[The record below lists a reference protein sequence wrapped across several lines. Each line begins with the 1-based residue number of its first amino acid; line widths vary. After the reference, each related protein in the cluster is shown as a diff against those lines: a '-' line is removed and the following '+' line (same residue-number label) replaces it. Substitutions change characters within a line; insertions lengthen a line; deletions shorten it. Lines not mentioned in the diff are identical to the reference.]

1 MPLTLVTG
9 PANAEK
15 ARVVLDGYRAALK
28 RGEAPILVVPTL
40 ADVDR
45 YRTELAGGGVV
56 FGAQVVRFAWLLDEA
71 ARRGGVPGRPLAGL
85 ARERVAAAVVA
96 ATRFDALAASAAT
109 AGFSAALLALIDEL
123 EQRRVTP
130 QRLTQ
135 ALRAW
140 ADDDERR
147 RAYADEVSALY
158 SAYRRTLQRLGRSDR
173 PLYATAA
180 LDALQERPAAWGGT
194 PVYVYGFDDL
204 TPIEADAVRTLAQ
217 IGAQVTLSL
226 AYEPGRLAFSGRA
239 TTFAE
244 LTGPAV
250 DHVAL
255 KAREEHYAPAARR
268 ALHHLERG
276 LFELG
281 EGTLFDPDPV
291 DPGDAVTLLQGG
303 GERAE
308 LELVAAEVARLI
320 GEGGVAAEEIAVV
333 VRDPA
338 AVATLLSEVFEG
350 FGVPVALE
358 RRVAFSHTALGRG
371 LLALLRCALLDGSAD
386 DLLAWLRTPGL
397 LRQPALADSL
407 EALAR
412 QEGARSAEA
421 ARALWEAEHWPL
433 EAIDRIR
440 DAHRRG
446 AAELLQRCSLEL
458 AGLFA
463 APRRR
468 SAEVLTGPAAQD
480 GAVLAAGRS
489 ALDQLAALAAA
500 DRALAP
506 EPRELA
512 QLLADLEVR
521 SGGRPAR
528 GAVTVTD
535 PLSLRARRV
544 RALFACGLQ
553 EGVFPR
559 APRTEPFFGDAER
572 EQIAAASGLQLA
584 RRDEL
589 GGERY
594 LFYATVSRPEERLYL
609 SWHEADDEGDRAV
622 RSFFVSDVCDLFGSR
637 LQQRTRTRSLGQVG
651 WPDGVA
657 PTERERLRELAASG
671 PRHRAP
677 TIGVLSDPAMLAE
690 LRERASWSASGIE
703 QWAGCPVKWFVERL
717 LRPEGL
723 QPDPELMLRGA
734 LAHLLL
740 ESTLRGLAERTGSAR
755 LTPATLPV
763 AQELAAAAL
772 DGLEDDARLTMSRDP
787 NRQRALAHRLRS
799 DLLRYLEFSARDGS
813 QFEPVELELD
823 FGGPEDER
831 PPLELGDGVRLRG
844 RIDRIDV
851 GADEQATVYDY
862 KGRIAVESAKWREK
876 RKFQVAL
883 YLLVARDVLGLDPVG
898 GLYQPLGGRD
908 QRPRGLLVDDADPGL
923 CSVGTDR
930 HPRAA
935 FDAVIEGVL
944 DDVRAAVAE
953 LRAGALEPRPQSCAY
968 NDAGCQYPTICRCEA
983 A

>member
-1 MPLTLVTG
+1 VPLTLVTG

-28 RGEAPILVVPTL
+28 GGEAPILVVPTF

-56 FGAQVVRFAWLLDEA
+56 FGTQVVRFGRLIDEA
-71 ARRGGVPGRPLAGL
+71 ARRAGVRGRPLTGL
-85 ARERVAAAVVA
+85 ARERVAAAAVA
-96 ATRFDALAASAAT
+96 TTKLDALAASAGT
-109 AGFSAALLALIDEL
+109 AGFTGALLGLIDEL

-158 SAYRRTLQRLGRSDR
+158 SAYRRTLERLNRSDR
-173 PLYATAA
+173 PLYAAAA
-180 LDALQERPAAWGGT
+180 LDALREQPAAWGGT
-194 PVYVYGFDDL
+194 PVFVYGFDDL
-204 TPIEADAVRTLAQ
+204 TPIEADAVQTLAQ
-217 IGAQVTLSL
+217 IGARVTLSL

-239 TTFAE
+239 TTFAQ
-244 LTGPAV
+244 LYGPDV
-250 DHVAL
+250 EHVVL
-255 KAREEHYAPAARR
+255 KAREEHYSPAARR
-268 ALHHLERG
+268 ALHHIERG
-276 LFELG
+276 LFELD

-308 LELVAAEVARLI
+308 LELVAAEAVRLI
-320 GEGGVAAEEIAVV
+320 REERVPAEEIAVV
-333 VRDPA
+333 ARNPA
-338 AVATLLSEVFEG
+338 VIAALVAEVFES
-350 FGVPVALE
+350 FGLPVALQ
-358 RRVAFSHTALGRG
+358 RRVAFGHTALGRG
-371 LLALLRCALLDGSAD
+371 LLALLRCALLDGSAN

-397 LRQPALADSL
+397 LRVPALADAL

-412 QEGARSAEA
+412 QEGARSADA

-433 EAIDRIR
+433 EAIDRVR
-440 DAHRRG
+440 GAHRRG
-446 AAELLQRCSLEL
+446 GAELLRRCNAEL
-458 AGLFA
+458 GILFA

-468 SAEVLTGPAAQD
+468 AAEVLTGPAAQD
-480 GAVLAAGRS
+480 GAVLAAGRD
-489 ALDQLAALAAA
+489 ALDQLAALAAGDA
-500 DRALAP
+500 ALAP
-506 EPRELA
+506 VPSELA
-512 QLLADLEVR
+512 ALLHDLEVR

-528 GAVTVTD
+528 GAVTFTD

-559 APRTEPFFGDAER
+559 VPQAEPFFGDAER
-572 EQIAAASGLQLA
+572 EQIAAASGLALG

-589 GGERY
+589 GAERY

-622 RSFFVSDVCDLFGSR
+622 RSFFVSDVCDLFGEE
-637 LQQRTRTRSLGQVG
+637 LEQRTRTRTLGQVG
-651 WPDGVA
+651 WPDGAA
-657 PTERERLRELAASG
+657 PTQRERLRERAAEG
-671 PRHRAP
+671 KRQREPA
-677 TIGVLSDPAMLAE
+677 IGALSDPLLLAE

-703 QWAGCPVKWFVERL
+703 LWAGCPVKWFVERL
-717 LRPEGL
+717 LEPEGL

-734 LAHLLL
+734 FAHVLL
-740 ESTLRGLAERTGSAR
+740 ETTLRRLAERTGSGR
-755 LTPATLPV
+755 LTIATLPI

-772 DGLEDDARLTMSRDP
+772 QRLEEEARLTMSRDP
-787 NRQRALAHRLRS
+787 SRQRALAHRLRS
-799 DLLRYLEFSARDGS
+799 DLLRYLEHAARDGS
-813 QFEPVELELD
+813 QLEPRELELD
-823 FGGPEDER
+823 FGGTTDER
-831 PPLELGDGVRLRG
+831 APLELGDGVRLRG

-851 GADEQATVYDY
+851 GGDGQAIVYDY
-862 KGRIAVESAKWREK
+862 KGRIAIESAKWREK

-883 YLLVARDVLGLDPVG
+883 YLLVARDVLGLDAVG
-898 GLYQPLGGRD
+898 GLYQPLGGKD
-908 QRPRGLLVDDADPGL
+908 QRPRGLLIEDAEPGL
-923 CSVGTDR
+923 ASVATDR

-935 FDAVIEGVL
+935 FDAIVDGVL
-944 DDVRAAVAE
+944 EDVRGAVAE
-953 LRAGALEPRPQSCAY
+953 LRAGALVPRPESCAY
-968 NDAGCQYPTICRCEA
+968 NDGGCQYPTICRCEA